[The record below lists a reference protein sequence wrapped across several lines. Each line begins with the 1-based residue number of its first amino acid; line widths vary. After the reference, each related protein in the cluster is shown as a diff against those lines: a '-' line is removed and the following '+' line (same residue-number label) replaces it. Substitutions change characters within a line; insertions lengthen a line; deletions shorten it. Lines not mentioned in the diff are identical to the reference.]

1 MNQDKVRESNNFS
14 MTGHEGKHAGTRD
27 RQVGET
33 ETKSGRVSDVLALL
47 HWGKAGFFAVTFP
60 QTD

>member
-1 MNQDKVRESNNFS
+1 

-47 HWGKAGFFAVTFP
+47 HWGKTGFFAVTFQ